1 MDILIIVLFLG
12 VVVGVAF
19 WLFRV
24 VINNA
29 KRKAILKE
37 KEKQEKRDSI
47 KSV

>member
-1 MDILIIVLFLG
+1 MDVLIIVLFLG
-12 VVVGVAF
+12 VVVGVEF
-19 WLFRV
+19 WLFSV

-37 KEKQEKRDSI
+37 KEKQENRDSI